1 MMRMKVSSSWEA
13 LRETLERLP
22 AKRMNLETLKIT
34 DIPRQ
39 NQCEEQPTVPEE
51 FQHVHEKEIPDL
63 HGEVFPETLDEGKF
77 EDEIMEGL
85 DVCCYTRSKAKRP
98 WLGRVKEVLP
108 GGKFVINWFARRKGN
123 VNKFHAMNFGGK
135 QYLSVQENACV
146 ILWGFSD
153 HRLEVSF
160 VVSNFWLAKIKSDY
174 ETYDK
179 NEEL

>member
-1 MMRMKVSSSWEA
+1 MMRMKVSTSWDA
-13 LRETLERLP
+13 LRETLEKLP
-22 AKRMNLETLKIT
+22 AKRMNLETMKIT
-34 DIPRQ
+34 DLPKQ
-39 NQCEEQPTVPEE
+39 TEHEQPTVPEE
-51 FQHVHEKEIPDL
+51 FQHVYEKEIPDL
-63 HGEVFPETLDEGKF
+63 KGEIFPQSLDEGKF

-108 GGKFVINWFARRKGN
+108 GGKFVINWYARRKGN
-123 VNKFHAMNFGGK
+123 INKFHAMIVVGK

-153 HRLEVSF
+153 QRLEESF

-174 ETYDK
+174 DIYDK
-179 NEEL
+179 NEL